1 MRNWGTYGEEPEGR
15 GGMRGGAWRPEG
27 RSPRDW
33 GAEGRSPG
41 QATAGRREQ
50 RGTATGLWGT
60 RGLGGNPCL
69 AWGKVPGA
77 LTCAG
82 GRRLLALGAHRGAP
96 PPAPPPAAPAPAQ
109 GPGIWGRGR
118 PRGLA
123 RAPSGLRGPLRAERQ
138 SPGSATAGR
147 GRESA
152 SRRRGGLEPR
162 PGTGEVSGVARPAQ
176 APGGEVA
183 PSPGPAQRAAGRQRA
198 VREGVLRS
206 LSRPRS

>member
-96 PPAPPPAAPAPAQ
+96 PPPPRRPRLRPLLR
-109 GPGIWGRGR
+109 GPVYGGGGGRGVLRGR
-118 PRGLA
+118 PRA
-123 RAPSGLRGPLRAERQ
+123 
-138 SPGSATAGR
+138 
-147 GRESA
+147 
-152 SRRRGGLEPR
+152 
-162 PGTGEVSGVARPAQ
+162 
-176 APGGEVA
+176 
-183 PSPGPAQRAAGRQRA
+183 
-198 VREGVLRS
+198 
-206 LSRPRS
+206 

>member
-96 PPAPPPAAPAPAQ
+96 PPRPAARGSGPCSGARYMGAGAAAGSCEGALGPKGALACRATESGVGNGRARAGVRVPPARWARTAT
-109 GPGIWGRGR
+109 GNGR
-118 PRGLA
+118 
-123 RAPSGLRGPLRAERQ
+123 S
-138 SPGSATAGR
+138 
-147 GRESA
+147 
-152 SRRRGGLEPR
+152 
-162 PGTGEVSGVARPAQ
+162 
-176 APGGEVA
+176 
-183 PSPGPAQRAAGRQRA
+183 
-198 VREGVLRS
+198 
-206 LSRPRS
+206 